1 LAIRNGL
8 LVLIRLVLINGD
20 VGVISKEIEEAAG
33 VVPMPMC
40 EKSVRDGYVVIFE
53 VFGQV
58 HDPLRNALATILVSP
73 EHVVRCKSTSRR
85 GPSYLASVD
94 ENSGASC
101 TNQVCVGS
109 LELHA
114 PGIATKKPHD
124 RFGDPIVDVRKR
136 RETGQLCGKVLLP
149 IIGRVKS
156 LGLGV
161 RTHWK

>member
-1 LAIRNGL
+1 
-8 LVLIRLVLINGD
+8 
-20 VGVISKEIEEAAG
+20 

-58 HDPLRNALATILVSP
+58 HDPLRNALPAILVSP
-73 EHVVRCKSTSRR
+73 GHVVPCKSTSKK

-94 ENSGASC
+94 ENSRASC

-114 PGIATKKPHD
+114 TRIATKKPD
-124 RFGDPIVDVRKR
+124 DTFGDPIIDVRKR
-136 RETGQLCGKVLLP
+136 RETGQLCGKIVIP
-149 IIGRVKS
+149 IVGRVKS